1 MSWGWKEADWEGR
14 SPLLPAARDE
24 ATLGPLM
31 ATTMVTAAA
40 LGALCLLVADR
51 AGAAEPATSEQP
63 GALVVAHLDW
73 DPAAPSMG
81 CATRD
86 AVIADVQQLLGR
98 FAFVEPSAAD
108 LTVTVRIERRD
119 PHWVARLQLLSA
131 GGEARGE
138 RELLSEEQSCHA
150 LDGPIALVMALMLEA
165 RRLRS
170 TVHLPPPPLPEE
182 KDEEVWQGQAHA
194 GLAVSGGL
202 LPGLALGA
210 HLSAGLAPPGFVPI
224 HLGVTIWPAVE
235 HLSDGRGGSFSA
247 WHAGLEI
254 CPDFASSSRGA
265 VGICGGVEGGLLT
278 GTGIGLDY
286 AHAPAR
292 GSVQLGAGLTGSL
305 TIAGPLSVHLQAG
318 AAVPL
323 HRPRFVYTAS
333 SGAVE
338 EVHRPWPVVP
348 TGTLS
353 FGFDVPPE

>member
-1 MSWGWKEADWEGR
+1 MATTTVT
-14 SPLLPAARDE
+14 A
-24 ATLGPLM
+24 ATLG
-31 ATTMVTAAA
+31 AVCS
-40 LGALCLLVADR
+40 LGAVCLFVVDR
-51 AGAAEPATSEQP
+51 AEAAEPSTSAGLGE
-63 GALVVAHLDW
+63 LVTAHLDW
-73 DPAAPSMG
+73 EPAAALKG

-98 FAFVEPSAAD
+98 SALVQRSQAD
-108 LTVTVRIERRD
+108 LTVTVRIEDRD
-119 PHWVARLQLLSA
+119 PGWVARLQLLSA

-138 RELLSEEQSCHA
+138 RELLSDEQSCHA

-235 HLSDGRGGSFSA
+235 HTSDGRGGSFSA

-265 VGICGGVEGGLLT
+265 VGICGGVEGGVLT

-286 AHAPAR
+286 AHTLAR
-292 GSVQLGAGLTGSL
+292 ASVQLGAGLTGSL

-323 HRPRFVYTAS
+323 HRPRFVYTGS
-333 SGAVE
+333 SGAVQ

-353 FGFDVPPE
+353 LGFDVPPE